1 MSEANDYLR
10 LAEDDGAC
18 FRQIRS
24 TGLWS
29 AADRD
34 GVVIVPFVDGA
45 MSIAEAA
52 RLYCEDKGLT
62 PSHEILARIV
72 AKYRGYHVLA
82 EFWQGFKACQ
92 RDSVLR
98 CNPYRD
104 DEGVKAQAW
113 DRGANAAMQ
122 YQRAMH
128 HVATTPA
135 EADEA
140 EPGWLVRLLR
150 TGRR

>member
-1 MSEANDYLR
+1 MIDAYKR
-10 LAEDDGAC
+10 LAEDDGAR
-18 FRQIRS
+18 FHRGSESDRW
-24 TGLWS
+24 T
-29 AADRD
+29 AEDRD
-34 GVVIVPFVDGA
+34 GMAIVSGA

-62 PSHEILARIV
+62 SPQEILDRIV
-72 AKYRGYHVLA
+72 ATYRPYHVLA
-82 EFWQGFKACQ
+82 EFWQGFRACQ

-104 DEGVKAQAW
+104 DEAVKAQAW
-113 DRGANAAMQ
+113 DRGANVAMQ
-122 YQRAMH
+122 YQRTLAQRA
-128 HVATTPA
+128 ATPD

-140 EPGWLVRLLR
+140 EPGWVVRLLR

>member
-1 MSEANDYLR
+1 MTDAYRR
-10 LAEDDGAC
+10 LAEDDGARFC
-18 FRQIRS
+18 RES
-24 TGLWS
+24 ES
-29 AADRD
+29 DRWTAEDSD
-34 GVVIVPFVDGA
+34 GIAIVSDA

-52 RLYCEDKGLT
+52 RLYCEDKGLI
-62 PSHEILARIV
+62 SSQEILGRIV
-72 AKYRGYHVLA
+72 ATYRPYHVLA

-113 DRGANAAMQ
+113 DRGAEAAMQ
-122 YQRAMH
+122 YQQALAH
-128 HVATTPA
+128 QAITPA